1 MKDKIEM
8 GLRILIGVLLLMSGL
23 NKFFNFM
30 QMPELTDSAGSFM
43 TALFSTG
50 YIFPIIG
57 LVEIVGGGL
66 LISGKLVPFALVILA
81 PIVINIAL
89 FHIILDP
96 AGIGMAVFLILA
108 MSWIAWNR
116 KDAFFGLFL

>member
-1 MKDKIEM
+1 MKNKIEM
-8 GLRILIGVLLLMSGL
+8 GLRILIGALLLMSGL

-30 QMPELTDSAGSFM
+30 PTPEMTDSAGSFM
-43 TALFSTG
+43 MALFSTG

-57 LVEIVGGGL
+57 FIEIVGGAL
-66 LISGKLVPFALVILA
+66 LISGKLVPFAFIILA

-96 AGIGMAVFLILA
+96 AGIGISLFLIGS
-108 MSWIAWNR
+108 MGWFAWNR
-116 KDAFFGLFL
+116 KDAFSGLFL